1 MMTKSENYL
10 TAKISMYV
18 NIVKATLIIFLLDI
32 PANSRNIK
40 DVKSTVYTIVYFKIN
55 TTFHKHF
62 VK

>member
-1 MMTKSENYL
+1 
-10 TAKISMYV
+10 MYV
-18 NIVKATLIIFLLDI
+18 NIVRATLIIFLLDI

-40 DVKSTVYTIVYFKIN
+40 DVKSTVYTTVYFKIN